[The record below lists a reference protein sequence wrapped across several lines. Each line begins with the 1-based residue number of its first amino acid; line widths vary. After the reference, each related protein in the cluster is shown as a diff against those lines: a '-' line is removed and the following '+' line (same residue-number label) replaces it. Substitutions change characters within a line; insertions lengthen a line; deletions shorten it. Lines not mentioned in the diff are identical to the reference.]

1 MAILYTPHGGDAA
14 LKPIQFG
21 GGTSGTLYGQPGP
34 FPKYSISREII
45 RTGDGTP
52 MASKFSISI
61 TGTATIHEDDT
72 QDITDKG
79 ARQSRVQGQAI
90 NNLQM
95 GRAEEYLW
103 GVGKLSIDPYG
114 GKANKISFTD
124 AMLVSVECQEQ
135 TEESAGIQTLE
146 YSMSFEAYQDASA
159 ASNNTTKL
167 DAKTDPIYCMSSMEE
182 SWEVSE
188 NEGVTTFVANDISQS
203 PYKTYTLTHTVSG
216 TGHKKFT
223 SGGGGGLDTDGDAW
237 RQAVL
242 WVKSRL
248 VDNPLLAVSTNIV
261 GSTSHKSA
269 SFNPKYMSSAD
280 DIGYDF
286 SDYKAFN
293 SVRTSNSS
301 YGEGTYSVTTT
312 WLLSE
317 SATYA
322 THDVE
327 VSIEASQDAQS
338 NKVTVNGTITGLSLN
353 APGNSTKT
361 DDKYTNATAITSTV
375 LAAAY
380 TLANQVYVANGYT
393 GSLRNIELS
402 KSIGQNKVAG
412 TISYS
417 VSFDDLAVTLENA
430 LSETITINYDNED
443 GTNNVIAVIPIIGK
457 TDGPVIQNMGTTTEK
472 KVNVSFDVVMQKGYR
487 TTKPNGLS
495 SVIAYKPTTSN
506 PAGVHQG
513 RKTESWSPSTGAYNL
528 SLEWIYV

>member
-1 MAILYTPHGGDAA
+1 MAILYTPHGGDAT

-52 MASKFSISI
+52 MASKFSISV

-146 YSMSFEAYQDASA
+146 YSMSFEAYQDS
-159 ASNNTTKL
+159 SSTSTNTTKL
-167 DAKTDPIYCMSSMEE
+167 DAIEDPTYFMSAMEE
-182 SWEVSE
+182 SWEISD
-188 NEGVTTFVANDISQS
+188 NEGVVTFAANDISQS
-203 PYKTYTLTHTVSG
+203 PFKTYTLTHTVSG
-216 TGHKKFT
+216 TGYKKFT
-223 SGGGGGLDTDGDAW
+223 SGSGGGLAADGDAW

-248 VDNPLLAVSTNIV
+248 IDNPLAEITTNIA
-261 GSTSHKSA
+261 GSTSRKSEIY
-269 SFNPKYMSSAD
+269 NPRYMGSAN

-286 SDYKAFN
+286 GDYKAFN
-293 SVRTSNSS
+293 SVRTSSTG
-301 YGEGTYSVTTT
+301 YGDGTYSVTTT

-317 SATYA
+317 SSTYA

-327 VSIEASQDAQS
+327 VSIEASQDSQS

-353 APGNSTKT
+353 VPGNSTQT
-361 DDKYTNATAITSTV
+361 DDKYTNATAITSIA
-375 LAAAY
+375 LAAAH

-393 GSLRNIELS
+393 GTLRTIELS

-412 TISYS
+412 TITYS
-417 VSFDDLAVTLENA
+417 VSYDDLAVTIANA
-430 LSETITINYDNED
+430 ISETITVNYDNPD
-443 GTNNVIAVIPIIGK
+443 GTNNIIAIIPIIGK
-457 TDGPVIQNMGTTTEK
+457 TNGPVIQSMGTTTEK
-472 KVNVSFDVVMQKGYR
+472 KLSVSLDVTMQKTYR
-487 TTKPNGLS
+487 TTKPDGLL
-495 SVIAYKPTTSN
+495 SVIAYKPVSSDGT
-506 PAGVHQG
+506 GVHQG

-528 SLEWIYV
+528 SLEWVYI

>member
-34 FPKYSISREII
+34 FPRYSISREII

-146 YSMSFEAYQDASA
+146 YSMSFEAYQDASS
-159 ASNNTTKL
+159 ASNNTTAI
-167 DAKTDPIYCMSSMEE
+167 DAKVDPTYCMSAMDE
-182 SWEVSE
+182 SWDVSE
-188 NEGVTTFVANDISQS
+188 NEGTVGFASNDISGT
-203 PYKTYTLTHTVSG
+203 PERTYTLSQSVSG
-216 TGHKKFT
+216 TGVKKFT
-223 SGGGGGLDTDGDAW
+223 SGGGGSVSSEAW
-237 RQAVL
+237 EQCVA
-242 WVKSRL
+242 WVQSRL
-248 VDNPLLAVSTNIV
+248 VDTPASVSTNIV
-261 GSTSHKSA
+261 GGA
-269 SFNPKYMSSAD
+269 A
-280 DIGYDF
+280 
-286 SDYKAFN
+286 A
-293 SVRTSNSS
+293 SS
-301 YGEGTYSVTTT
+301 YDTLTLGGGLGYALSAYTAVNKLRTVSTNLAEGSYSVTTT
-312 WLLSE
+312 WLMVPNGVGLATHEAEASLDSAQDSQ
-317 SATYA
+317 SAT
-322 THDVE
+322 
-327 VSIEASQDAQS
+327 
-338 NKVTVNGTITGLSLN
+338 VTVSGTITGLSTA
-353 APGNSTKT
+353 APGNSGA
-361 DDKYTNATAITSTV
+361 DDRYTNASGVLSTV
-375 LAAAY
+375 LTYAY
-380 TLANQVYVANGYT
+380 TLANAAYT
-393 GSLRNIELS
+393 AAALGGTLRNTQLN
-402 KSIGQNKVAG
+402 KSIGHNKSGG
-412 TISYS
+412 TITYS
-417 VSFDDLAVTLENA
+417 VSFNDLEPEISGA
-430 LSETITINYDNED
+430 LSESVTVNYDNED

-457 TDGPVIQNMGTTTEK
+457 ADGPVIQNMGTTTEK

-506 PAGVHQG
+506 PTGVHQG